1 MFHADPQLK
10 KRKTVPIG
18 LAVGSVKWGVYA
30 TGFSAEGKRK
40 THAINGWD
48 SLDTPMV
55 NELGWERFPPKT
67 GVISDGHDPHNR

>member
-1 MFHADPQLK
+1 MFDACLQLRK
-10 KRKTVPIG
+10 CKTVPIG
-18 LAVGSVKWGVYA
+18 LAVGSVKWGLYA

-67 GVISDGHDPHNR
+67 GVISDGHDPDNS